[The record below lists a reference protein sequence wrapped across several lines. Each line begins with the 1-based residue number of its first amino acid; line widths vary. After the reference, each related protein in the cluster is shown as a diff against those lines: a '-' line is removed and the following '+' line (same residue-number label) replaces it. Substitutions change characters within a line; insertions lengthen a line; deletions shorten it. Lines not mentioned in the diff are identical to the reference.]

1 MKEKAGKVLG
11 IVLPKKTMSGRGMS
25 AKTMSGKTV
34 PARAVSGIEIS
45 GRVMNGK
52 VTPTMVIAGLAATG
66 IMMTGLCQVGA
77 ETVDVPKPQMSYEE
91 YPRIDGSLA
100 CVPLCEA
107 LAVEM
112 TGCTDAQAEETMAD
126 FTNTNPCYLQL
137 AQGKTDI
144 LLAYEPAD
152 STKKELKNY
161 DPLDMDPVGKDA
173 LVFIVNEDNPVE
185 NLTQQQAYDI
195 YTGKITNWS
204 EVGGEDI
211 EIKAFQRP
219 ETSGS
224 QTMMRKLLIGDAQMA
239 EAEKEMIASGMDDII
254 EALKKYDNSANALGY
269 SVYYY
274 ASEMFRQPG
283 LKFLQIDGTE
293 PNNETIK
300 SGDYPL
306 INEFYCVINEQSS
319 ERAKEIKT
327 WLLSE
332 EGQDFV
338 EGCGYVPVM

>member
-1 MKEKAGKVLG
+1 MKR
-11 IVLPKKTMSGRGMS
+11 KTMNYF
-25 AKTMSGKTV
+25 AAIMSGMMIFGV
-34 PARAVSGIEIS
+34 CQAE
-45 GRVMNGK
+45 
-52 VTPTMVIAGLAATG
+52 AGE
-66 IMMTGLCQVGA
+66 QK
-77 ETVDVPKPQMSYEE
+77 VPKPRMSYEE

-112 TGCTDAQAEETMAD
+112 TGCTDAQAEETMED

-152 STKKELKNY
+152 STKEELKNY

-204 EVGGEDI
+204 EVGGDDI

-224 QTMMRKLLIGDAQMA
+224 QTMMRKLLIGDARMA
-239 EAEKEMIASGMDDII
+239 DAEKEMIASGMDDII
-254 EALKKYDNSANALGY
+254 EALKKYDYSANALGY

-283 LKFLQIDGTE
+283 LKFLQVDGVE
-293 PNNETIK
+293 PDNETIK
-300 SGDYPL
+300 SGEYPL
-306 INEFYCVINEQSS
+306 INEFYCVTNEQSD

>member
-1 MKEKAGKVLG
+1 MKRRLGFLAIILAGMTVFPVSAAGTEQPAQTEGVEK
-11 IVLPKKTMSGRGMS
+11 
-25 AKTMSGKTV
+25 
-34 PARAVSGIEIS
+34 EIIQ
-45 GRVMNGK
+45 K
-52 VTPTMVIAGLAATG
+52 PE
-66 IMMTGLCQVGA
+66 MTL
-77 ETVDVPKPQMSYEE
+77 DE

-107 LAVEM
+107 LAVYM
-112 TGCTDAQAEETMAD
+112 TGCSDAEAEDTMAD

-152 STKKELKNY
+152 STKEELKKY
-161 DPLDMDPVGKDA
+161 DPLDMQPVGKDA
-173 LVFIVNEDNPVE
+173 LVFIVNEENPVE
-185 NLTQQQAYDI
+185 SLTREQVYDI

-224 QTMMRKLLIGDAQMA
+224 QTMMRKLLIGEATMADAK
-239 EAEKEMIASGMDDII
+239 KEMIASGMDDII
-254 EALKKYDNSANALGY
+254 EALTEYDNSANALGY

-274 ASEMFRQPG
+274 ASSMFQQPG
-283 LKFLQIDGTE
+283 LKFLQIDDVV
-293 PNNETIK
+293 PSNETIQ
-300 SGDYPL
+300 SGEYPL
-306 INEFYCVINEQSS
+306 INEFYCVTNEQSS
-319 ERAKEIKT
+319 ARAKEIKA
-327 WLLSE
+327 WLLTE

-338 EGCGYVPVM
+338 EECGYVPVK

>member
-25 AKTMSGKTV
+25 VKTMSGKTV

-137 AQGKTDI
+137 AQGKQTFFWLMNLQTARKKNWKIMIHWIWI
-144 LLAYEPAD
+144 LWEKMHWY
-152 STKKELKNY
+152 
-161 DPLDMDPVGKDA
+161 
-173 LVFIVNEDNPVE
+173 
-185 NLTQQQAYDI
+185 
-195 YTGKITNWS
+195 
-204 EVGGEDI
+204 
-211 EIKAFQRP
+211 
-219 ETSGS
+219 
-224 QTMMRKLLIGDAQMA
+224 LL
-239 EAEKEMIASGMDDII
+239 
-254 EALKKYDNSANALGY
+254 
-269 SVYYY
+269 
-274 ASEMFRQPG
+274 
-283 LKFLQIDGTE
+283 
-293 PNNETIK
+293 
-300 SGDYPL
+300 
-306 INEFYCVINEQSS
+306 
-319 ERAKEIKT
+319 
-327 WLLSE
+327 
-332 EGQDFV
+332 
-338 EGCGYVPVM
+338 

>member
-1 MKEKAGKVLG
+1 MTAEFYDYGRIHLTEKHVKYEIISPSKKIVKNQIGGLRMKGK
-11 IVLPKKTMSGRGMS
+11 S
-25 AKTMSGKTV
+25 AIFGAV
-34 PARAVSGIEIS
+34 FLVGAVSAAVPGIE
-45 GRVMNGK
+45 VHAM
-52 VTPTMVIAGLAATG
+52 
-66 IMMTGLCQVGA
+66 
-77 ETVDVPKPQMSYEE
+77 EKPQMSYEE

-112 TGCTDAQAEETMAD
+112 TGCTSAQAEETMAD

-137 AQGKTDI
+137 AEGNTDI
-144 LLAYEPAD
+144 LLAYEPAE
-152 STKKELKNY
+152 STKEELKNY
-161 DPLDMDPVGKDA
+161 DPLDMQPVGKDA
-173 LVFIVNEDNPVE
+173 LVFLVNEDNPVE
-185 NLTQQQAYDI
+185 SLSQQQAYDI

-224 QTMMRKLLIGDAQMA
+224 QTMMRKLLIGDADMA
-239 EAEKEMIASGMDDII
+239 EAEKEMIAVGMDDII
-254 EALKKYDNSANALGY
+254 EALERYDNSANALGY

-283 LKFLQIDGTE
+283 LKFLQVDGVE
-293 PNNETIK
+293 PSCETIK
-300 SGDYPL
+300 SGEYPL
-306 INEFYCVINEQSS
+306 INEFYCVTNEQSS
-319 ERAKEIKT
+319 DRAKEIKE
-327 WLLSE
+327 WLLTE
-332 EGQDFV
+332 EGQEFV